1 MGVNI
6 VGLAVGGPAGV
17 ADAQVAGQISAVMG
31 QILQHLQAALGLLHL
46 QPCGAEHR
54 HTGGVIA
61 PVFQALQAVQQNGSR
76 LLLANISYDSTHI
89 NGSS

>member
-17 ADAQVAGQISAVMG
+17 ADAQVAGQICPVMG
-31 QILQHLQAALGLLHL
+31 QILQHLQAALGLFHL

-89 NGSS
+89 GSS